1 MALPREFV
9 TYLSAE
15 MAVRME
21 KSGKVKLHNK
31 EPVVEKIN
39 QVILD
44 EFAKEERL
52 NQEVRDYLEKYSEEM
67 RRTAVSYQEM
77 YKLVKKELMKKYQ
90 FVPISGREKDGG
102 KISRDKVIEL
112 SHILLKNLANMT
124 LQIEMLEE
132 KNEVRLEIVRQI
144 QELLKAEDQ
153 VDKSARQKI
162 LSQKRDILEGS
173 AEWDILFRKYYSE
186 EMRKHGVV

>member
-9 TYLSAE
+9 AYLSAE
-15 MAVRME
+15 MPVRME

-31 EPVVEKIN
+31 EQVTEKIN
-39 QVILD
+39 QIILD

-67 RRTAVSYQEM
+67 RRTAASYQEM
-77 YKLVKKELMKKYQ
+77 YKLIKKELMKKYR
-90 FVPISGREKDGG
+90 FVPMSGREKDGG

-112 SHILLKNLANMT
+112 SHTLLKNMTNMT

-144 QELLKAEDQ
+144 QELLKAENQ
-153 VDKSARQKI
+153 VDQSARQKI
-162 LSQKRDILEGS
+162 LSQKREILEGS

>member
-1 MALPREFV
+1 M
-9 TYLSAE
+9 
-15 MAVRME
+15 
-21 KSGKVKLHNK
+21 
-31 EPVVEKIN
+31 
-39 QVILD
+39 
-44 EFAKEERL
+44 

-67 RRTAVSYQEM
+67 RRTAASYQEM
-77 YKLVKKELMKKYQ
+77 YKLIKKELMKKYR
-90 FVPISGREKDGG
+90 FVPMSGREKDGG

-112 SHILLKNLANMT
+112 SHTLLKNMTNMT

-144 QELLKAEDQ
+144 QELLKAENQ
-153 VDKSARQKI
+153 VDQSARQKI
-162 LSQKRDILEGS
+162 LSQKREILEGS